1 MKRIVL
7 ILAVMTASVAGRCN
21 DGVFYVNGNHLV
33 PIQETDI
40 ALTKEVLTISLC
52 DDGYARVDVQYVL
65 TNSGKEKTVT
75 MGFEAGAPYNDDVA
89 FNPKGIHPYISE
101 RRGADIHERGG
112 EIGIPHR
119 LRLPTTQSETL
130 EIIRRDKDA
139 RRRGIAQQQP
149 ALRHLT

>member
-89 FNPKGIHPYISE
+89 FNPKG
-101 RRGADIHERGG
+101 
-112 EIGIPHR
+112 
-119 LRLPTTQSETL
+119 TTQSETL